1 MPEEQNYF
9 MVGGCAAT
17 YEGIIEITNLALS
30 LVVPAILVYY
40 FRVRSKLDELSGRFL
55 LAAFFLG
62 IHELTFFLGD
72 PFIQELTKTLFFITL
87 FFALIYIVQHNKTM
101 EETLTKQ
108 DELNEDLKK
117 RLDELKK
124 EIT

>member
-1 MPEEQNYF
+1 
-9 MVGGCAAT
+9 MVKIIIMLGGIVT
-17 YEGIIEITNLALS
+17 EYEGLVGITNLVLS
-30 LVVPAILVYY
+30 VVVLAILVYY

-87 FFALIYIVQHNKTM
+87 FFALLYIVQHNKVL
-101 EETLTKQ
+101 EENLTNQ
-108 DELNEDLKK
+108 DKLNEDLRK
-117 RLDELKK
+117 RLEELKK

>member
-1 MPEEQNYF
+1 ML
-9 MVGGCAAT
+9 GGFITA
-17 YEGIIEITNLALS
+17 YEGLVGITNLALS
-30 LVVPAILVYY
+30 IVVLAILVYY

-55 LAAFFLG
+55 LAGFFLG

-72 PFIQELTKTLFFITL
+72 PFVQELTKTLFFIAL
-87 FFALIYIVQHNKTM
+87 FFALIFIVQSNRAL
-101 EETLTKQ
+101 EENLTSQ
-108 DELNEDLKK
+108 DKLNEDLKK

>member
-1 MPEEQNYF
+1 M
-9 MVGGCAAT
+9 GGCATT
-17 YEGIIEITNLALS
+17 YEGLVGFTNLALS
-30 LVVPAILVYY
+30 IVVLAILVYY
-40 FRVRSKLDELSGRFL
+40 FRVRSRLDELSGRFL

-87 FFALIYIVQHNKTM
+87 FFALIFIVQSNRVLEENLTNQDKLNK
-101 EETLTKQ
+101 
-108 DELNEDLKK
+108 DLKK